1 MIEKDLMQ
9 YLQKKTSL
17 TTALGGTGKIYAIQ
31 APTGASMPWLIIEP
45 TGGSRTRISASRGEA
60 TNMVRIGVD
69 AGPSNW
75 ITGRNAIEYARIALE
90 NLRGKLGDAT
100 DIVVTVG
107 EISGYPGLN
116 GSYRYSFPATCKYT
130 YAWSTQQPST

>member
-1 MIEKDLMQ
+1 MQ

-17 TTALGGTGKIYAIQ
+17 ITVLGGTGKIYAIQ

-45 TGGSRTRISASRGEA
+45 TGGSRTRISATKGEA

-90 NLRGKLGDAT
+90 NLRGTLGDAT
-100 DIVVTVG
+100 DLIITVG
-107 EISGYPGLN
+107 DISGYPGLN
-116 GSYRYSFPATCKYT
+116 GAYRYSFPATCKYT